1 MKKKLVYSLVFIL
14 AVFLMV
20 NYSYYVLSGDASSEQ
35 LTDSE
40 KSLIKKFGYGGNY
53 IKRWPDGIIYVYND
67 TLFKGLPRVIKE
79 INQIIGGNTIFQLS
93 NDKKISKVVFESDAS
108 TKYSVSSKWT
118 WNGYILKKWV
128 ISIDHDYTH
137 DDKLFFAKFTEIAGF
152 NYKVDIKKYGKWWE
166 FSIDKNIEKMLNALY
181 KVPPG
186 FNLLTGKVDE
196 TIKPSKKVVSLNTG
210 TIKFT
215 STPSGAGVFLDGNF
229 KGVSPITIKD
239 LAPGKHSLKTTK
251 IGYKEYQQEV
261 TVTVSSLLTISSDKT
276 SIIEA
281 ILSPLTA
288 TKEIDKPGEIFL
300 SSTPSDAK
308 IYLNN
313 LYKGVTPVI
322 LDNLTSGTYQLK
334 LALSGYQDYQQK
346 VTVSSDKTTEV
357 LAKLTVITPSYGKIE
372 VTSVPSSAKVF
383 LDAGQ
388 YMGKTPLTL
397 NDISPGKHKVT
408 LVLVDYEK
416 YAKEV
421 EVIAGKTIDLSTT
434 LVSTKPKPPVVQ

>member
-1 MKKKLVYSLVFIL
+1 M
-14 AVFLMV
+14 
-20 NYSYYVLSGDASSEQ
+20 
-35 LTDSE
+35 
-40 KSLIKKFGYGGNY
+40 
-53 IKRWPDGIIYVYND
+53 
-67 TLFKGLPRVIKE
+67 
-79 INQIIGGNTIFQLS
+79 
-93 NDKKISKVVFESDAS
+93 
-108 TKYSVSSKWT
+108 
-118 WNGYILKKWV
+118 LK
-128 ISIDHDYTH
+128 
-137 DDKLFFAKFTEIAGF
+137 
-152 NYKVDIKKYGKWWE
+152 
-166 FSIDKNIEKMLNALY
+166 ALY

-186 FNLLTGKVDE
+186 FLLLTGKVDAINKSSVKIE
-196 TIKPSKKVVSLNTG
+196 TLNTG

-229 KGVSPITIKD
+229 KGVSPITIED
-239 LAPGKHSLKTTK
+239 LAPGKHSLKTIKT
-251 IGYKEYQQEV
+251 GYKEYQKEV
-261 TVTVSSLLTISSDKT
+261 TVSSDKT

-421 EVIAGKTIDLSTT
+421 EVIAGKTIYLSTT